1 MRDLIGYGGHW
12 PDFQWPNG
20 TRLAVSVVVNFEE
33 GAEQQVGD
41 GDEACER
48 IGEVISVV
56 RPGVRDIGQEQIFA
70 YGMRAGL
77 WRMLDALDQ
86 SAIRATFFACGRA
99 VERVPALAREVVQR
113 GHEPAIHGWLWRPHA
128 DYVSA
133 VSEAGDIDRCITVV
147 EAATGVRPRGFFCRG
162 SESAQTRHLLAE
174 RGFIYTSNG
183 LDDDLPYWDHA
194 VTPPLCVLPYALDT
208 NDMKFFHPNGFV
220 RAAEMVDYVADA
232 LDVLM
237 SEGERGLPRLLNI
250 GFHLRIVGR
259 PARFKAFTGVLDL
272 LARNRERIWV
282 APRIDIAKAFI
293 AAVPA

>member
-1 MRDLIGYGGHW
+1 M
-12 PDFQWPNG
+12 
-20 TRLAVSVVVNFEE
+20 
-33 GAEQQVGD
+33 
-41 GDEACER
+41 
-48 IGEVISVV
+48 
-56 RPGVRDIGQEQIFA
+56 
-70 YGMRAGL
+70 
-77 WRMLDALDQ
+77 
-86 SAIRATFFACGRA
+86 
-99 VERVPALAREVVQR
+99 
-113 GHEPAIHGWLWRPHA
+113 
-128 DYVSA
+128 
-133 VSEAGDIDRCITVV
+133 
-147 EAATGVRPRGFFCRG
+147 
-162 SESAQTRHLLAE
+162 
-174 RGFIYTSNG
+174 
-183 LDDDLPYWDHA
+183 
-194 VTPPLCVLPYALDT
+194 CVLPYALDT